1 MDRRSSGRFSLNGS
15 QFNNLPVAESTQIQR
30 YVLNISAPG
39 LTNKNEIIFAY
50 NSSFLSSPR
59 QSLGNCSYTS
69 NSPSTNRGRIQK
81 TIMSPAS
88 KIDPR

>member
-15 QFNNLPVAESTQIQR
+15 QFNNLPVAESTQIQ
-30 YVLNISAPG
+30 
-39 LTNKNEIIFAY
+39 
-50 NSSFLSSPR
+50 SSFLSSPR

-88 KIDPR
+88 KIDPRK